1 MFKINFL
8 ITKRRI
14 KKADRLI
21 IKVHG
26 LFNKEWKPKKFI
38 YTVLVNEDGEVVKDK
53 IKVDSNDSSLLEKMK
68 QDKDVKEAINQQII
82 VWNLVRTIEQC
93 KEDEIVITRER
104 FTENQN
110 FNIFS
115 IQFMLKGLDYAIFE
129 INFYKNEKR
138 LPTIMY
144 NYVKDVDDMKGS
156 IEKRLEEKAREKLYK
171 QVLRQSTQKV
181 KMLTKGYQTQ
191 YK

>member
-1 MFKINFL
+1 MIKINFL

-26 LFNKEWKPKKFI
+26 LFNKDWKPKKFI
-38 YTVLVNEDGEVVKDK
+38 YTVLVNEDGKVVKDK
-53 IKVDSNDSSLLEKMK
+53 VKVDSNDSSLLEKMK

-82 VWNLVRTIEQC
+82 VWNLVRMMEQS
-93 KEDEIVITRER
+93 KEDDIVITRER

-129 INFYKNEKR
+129 MNFYKNEKR
-138 LPTIMY
+138 LPTIIY
-144 NYVKDVDDMKGS
+144 NYVKDINLKGS
-156 IEKRLEEKAREKLYK
+156 IEKRLEEKARGKLCK
-171 QVLRQSTQKV
+171 QVLMQSTQKV

>member
-1 MFKINFL
+1 MIKISFL

-26 LFNKEWKPKKFI
+26 QFNKDWKPKKFI
-38 YTVLVNEDGEVVKDK
+38 YTVLVNEDGKVVKDK
-53 IKVDSNDSSLLEKMK
+53 VKVDSNDSSLLEKIK
-68 QDKDVKEAINQQII
+68 KDKEVKEAINQQII

-93 KEDEIVITRER
+93 KEDGIVITRER

-129 INFYKNEKR
+129 MNFYKNEKR
-138 LPTIMY
+138 LPTIIY
-144 NYVKDVDDMKGS
+144 NYVKDINLKGS
-156 IEKRLEEKAREKLYK
+156 IEKRLEEKAREKLFK
-171 QVLRQSTQKV
+171 QVLMQSTQKV